1 MNLSPALG
9 RWQYLRGKSQWYLE
23 TLRAWITPAAAAG
36 AYAKYIGVS
45 SRWSVVIAVGVPIL
59 VETFGFFLGRFLY
72 DKGGVEQE
80 YQMALDR
87 DPYKRK
93 SLEQLE
99 AIRDINERTMNALE
113 LWAVRRDYR

>member
-45 SRWSVVIAVGVPIL
+45 SRWSVVIAVSIPVL
-59 VETFGFFLGRFLY
+59 VETFGFFLGRYLY

-80 YQMALDR
+80 YTLAMLK
-87 DPYKRK
+87 DPVPKFEFCDDQDVVAFHGAR
-93 SLEQLE
+93 LG
-99 AIRDINERTMNALE
+99 
-113 LWAVRRDYR
+113 AV